1 MNGCGSGIEQRVGL
15 AILAV
20 KYTETSPRLAY
31 SLYGDSGNPGLVFVN
46 GLAGRQEVWV
56 HQVRAFRENFR
67 VLCLDNRGAGRSEA
81 SRDAVSMETYAADL
95 LRVLDEA
102 GLETAS
108 FVGLSFG
115 GRVLQE
121 LALAAP
127 ERINRLVI
135 GGTSC
140 GGQPHQ
146 NGKWSLRALFR
157 PGRPVNEE
165 ELYERVIPALF
176 GPRYVESHEKH
187 LRILCR
193 SWAGA
198 PPDPVGLERQWDA
211 YDGFDVSARLGEIA
225 CPVLVVHGE
234 DDGLSPMENA
244 EYLAEQIRGAVL
256 VRLAGAGHSPNVEC
270 PARFNRVLSDFL
282 SDS

>member
-1 MNGCGSGIEQRVGL
+1 M
-15 AILAV
+15 
-20 KYTETSPRLAY
+20 
-31 SLYGDSGNPGLVFVN
+31 
-46 GLAGRQEVWV
+46 
-56 HQVRAFRENFR
+56 
-67 VLCLDNRGAGRSEA
+67 
-81 SRDAVSMETYAADL
+81 
-95 LRVLDEA
+95 DEA
-102 GLETAS
+102 GFETAS

-115 GRVLQE
+115 GRILQE

-127 ERINRLVI
+127 ERVNRLVI

-140 GGQPHQ
+140 GGVPHQ

-211 YDGFDVSARLGEIA
+211 YDAFDVAARLPEIS

-244 EYLAEQIRGAVL
+244 EYLTQQIRDAVL
-256 VRLAGAGHSPNVEC
+256 VRLSGVGHSPNVEC
-270 PARFNRVLSDFL
+270 PARFNQALSDFL
-282 SDS
+282 RSS